1 MDELERAGRA
11 VRDAVGAKSEP
22 SDRVRAR
29 ARTIVR
35 HRRML
40 AVGTIATAVIAAS
53 AGIGVAA
60 RGNGGLGVHTIAP
73 AGSTTEPT
81 DPKAALTTV
90 KVNTTAEREIA
101 SVQATP
107 LLSFADA
114 LHGWRVE
121 PKLHQAI
128 EHTVDGGHTWEVQL
142 HRPSISNT
150 VSGVVA
156 VDDLDAF
163 ALVTNGI
170 DWRSSG
176 LMRTTDGSQ
185 WRRIAG
191 TGLPGPL
198 AFVSFVDSSQGWGV
212 TYYGDLVATADGGG
226 RWRTMVQPGTGEL
239 VGSVCLAAAG
249 SGWAASGDSVYR
261 SDDDGASWHRQA
273 RIPVSGGSTIRL
285 VCRGPRAAYASWS
298 VGAGQHLG
306 AFIRTDDD
314 GAHWRPYTE
323 DLEAGATAS
332 TAPGFPENQMRG
344 DPTAMTAGGT
354 LAFMSGCYA
363 CGPTQSWVV
372 VASPTD
378 QFVVGRFDSTSSQQ
392 TLLLAAIA
400 IDASHLFAEVQSFA
414 PSGAGPR
421 RDSLYASSDGG
432 HTWQLRWSGSG

>member
-1 MDELERAGRA
+1 
-11 VRDAVGAKSEP
+11 
-22 SDRVRAR
+22 
-29 ARTIVR
+29 
-35 HRRML
+35 
-40 AVGTIATAVIAAS
+40 
-53 AGIGVAA
+53 
-60 RGNGGLGVHTIAP
+60 
-73 AGSTTEPT
+73 
-81 DPKAALTTV
+81 
-90 KVNTTAEREIA
+90 
-101 SVQATP
+101 
-107 LLSFADA
+107 LSFADA

-128 EHTVDGGHTWEVQL
+128 EHTVDGGRTWEVQL
-142 HRPSISNT
+142 HRPSTSNT

-198 AFVSFVDSSQGWGV
+198 AFVSFVDASHGWGV
-212 TYYGDLVATADGGG
+212 TSYGDLVTTADAGV
-226 RWRTMVQPGTGEL
+226 RWRTMTQPGDGEL

-249 SGWAASGDSVYR
+249 SGWVATGSAVYR
-261 SDDDGASWHRQA
+261 SDDDGSSWRRQVK
-273 RIPVSGGSTIRL
+273 IPVPGGLTISL
-285 VCRGPRAAYASWS
+285 ACKGSRAAYASWGG
-298 VGAGQHLG
+298 GAGQHLG
-306 AFIRTDDD
+306 AFLRTDDN

-323 DLEAGATAS
+323 DLLARATPV

-344 DPTAMTAGGT
+344 DPTAMTADGT
-354 LAFMSGCYA
+354 LAFISGCYA
-363 CGPTQSWVV
+363 CGPGQSWVV
-372 VASPTD
+372 VATPTD
-378 QFVVGRFDSTSSQQ
+378 QFVVGRFDSTRSQQ

-414 PSGAGPR
+414 PSGTGPR

-432 HTWQLRWSGSG
+432 HTWELRWSGA